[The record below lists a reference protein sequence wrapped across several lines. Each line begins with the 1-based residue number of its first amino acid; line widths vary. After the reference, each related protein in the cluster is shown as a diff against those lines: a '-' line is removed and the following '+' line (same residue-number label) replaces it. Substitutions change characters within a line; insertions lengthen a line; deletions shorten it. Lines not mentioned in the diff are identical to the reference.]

1 MKTSTSETSMV
12 ALPSS
17 FTDRTDEPNTSTSA
31 EPKFSTEFVNE
42 QLLLLI
48 NSPQASDEL
57 KEAAKTMLAE
67 IEARQV
73 RSIDQNVSSANMSS
87 SSSLYCFSVSRTPS
101 PSPPSTPSEKKE
113 TPTKQRRLRDRDI
126 YRKKKKRE
134 LIRHKYKRKC
144 CSPKTW

>member
-57 KEAAKTMLAE
+57 KKAAKTMLAE
-67 IEARQV
+67 VEARQV
-73 RSIDQNVSSANMSS
+73 RSIDQNVTMN
-87 SSSLYCFSVSRTPS
+87 TQN
-101 PSPPSTPSEKKE
+101 K
-113 TPTKQRRLRDRDI
+113 TKTTEINIKSNGED
-126 YRKKKKRE
+126 
-134 LIRHKYKRKC
+134 
-144 CSPKTW
+144 S